1 MVVQAKEFL
10 QFICGKIGAA
20 VIYVC
25 TITGQLMLL
34 LQAAVRQVPAVNC
47 RETLRQMSLL
57 GADSLPIV
65 LMTILFTGMVFS
77 VQTSKEFVRFGA
89 SASAGGV
96 VAIALGRELV
106 PGAGRRS
113 GSRQDWRR
121 YCGRDRHHESY
132 GTD

>member
-1 MVVQAKEFL
+1 MIAQGKELL
-10 QFICGKIGAA
+10 QFICGKIGET

-25 TITGQLMLL
+25 TICGQLMLL
-34 LQAAVRQVPAVNC
+34 LQAAVRQVPFLNW

-89 SASAGGV
+89 SASASMSACV
-96 VAIALGRELV
+96 RAMS
-106 PGAGRRS
+106 S
-113 GSRQDWRR
+113 GS
-121 YCGRDRHHESY
+121 GRTVSSASLIFKII
-132 GTD
+132 TQPFFQ